1 MDRSV
6 EGMPKTTPVAI
17 PSDETAASS
26 PASQPAHTAF
36 RASRHP
42 WSGLEPHSAAGA
54 QFPALPMNSHAL
66 EWLAG
71 QTRAYSAKGHG
82 STLEHGRLPGRRQ
95 NKPMT
100 SPVFEAVSQV
110 LTTKF
115 QVDADL
121 VVPDARLAALGLD
134 SLTLMEF
141 VFAVEDHFSIRIPEE
156 RLDPRQVELTLADVC
171 RAIEEALPQG
181 QAAAP
186 AGSVN
191 APDSGRT

>member
-1 MDRSV
+1 
-6 EGMPKTTPVAI
+6 
-17 PSDETAASS
+17 
-26 PASQPAHTAF
+26 
-36 RASRHP
+36 
-42 WSGLEPHSAAGA
+42 
-54 QFPALPMNSHAL
+54 
-66 EWLAG
+66 
-71 QTRAYSAKGHG
+71 
-82 STLEHGRLPGRRQ
+82 
-95 NKPMT
+95 MT